1 MRNIAKYLGVQQKAI
16 LTLATYLILSV
27 TAVVQPWLSQVG
39 AQKFNEI
46 VYHPLEHAYD
56 IVGVAVGIIVGLA
69 STVRSLLN
77 KDLHAGVIEEEKD
90 PK

>member
-1 MRNIAKYLGVQQKAI
+1 MKNIAQYFGVQQKAI
-16 LTLATYLILSV
+16 LTLVTYLILSV

-46 VYHPLEHAYD
+46 VLHPLDHAYD

-77 KDLHAGVIEEEKD
+77 KDLHAGVIEDVKEQK
-90 PK
+90 

>member
-1 MRNIAKYLGVQQKAI
+1 MKNIAQYFGVQQKAI
-16 LTLATYLILSV
+16 LTLVTYLILSV

-46 VYHPLEHAYD
+46 VFHPLDHAYD

-77 KDLHAGVIEEEKD
+77 KDLHAGVIEDVKELK
-90 PK
+90 

>member
-1 MRNIAKYLGVQQKAI
+1 MKNIAQYFGVQQKAI
-16 LTLATYLILSV
+16 LTLVTYLILSV

-46 VYHPLEHAYD
+46 VFHPLDHAYD

-77 KDLHAGVIEEEKD
+77 KDLHAGVIEDVKEQK
-90 PK
+90 